1 MPTKTEIITC
11 PICYRDGV
19 IKEKEQGLIE
29 GFFNFLSYNTNKEEI
44 CVKCDGTGKRM
55 IKIED

>member
-11 PICYRDGV
+11 PICYGLGK
-19 IKEKEQGLIE
+19 IQQKEEGLIE
-29 GFFNFLSYNTNKEEI
+29 EFFNFLFYNTNKEEI